1 MPAHIAGRKHQLIGH
16 NPNINR
22 VHVLILEVQFA
33 VLAAGPG
40 RKCVKVSGGQLIDV
54 SHRVDVRQLTLQYEC
69 ANDEGVVSMDVVA
82 ASRPTEGL
90 IAEHAHPTEG
100 RATCLIGSEVKARVT
115 GDDGLWVSA
124 DV

>member
-1 MPAHIAGRKHQLIGH
+1 M
-16 NPNINR
+16 
-22 VHVLILEVQFA
+22 HVLILEVQFA
-33 VLAAGPG
+33 VFSSGPG
-40 RKCVKVSGGQLIDV
+40 GKRVKVPRGQLIDV
-54 SHRVDVRQLTLQYEC
+54 SHRIDMRQLTLQYEC
-69 ANDEGVVSMDVVA
+69 ANDEVVVSMDVVA